1 MRRSVLS
8 AMVVLACAASCR
20 PRRILDES
28 PPPLVTLNGVRLVYF
43 QGNELAAAGTADQAT
58 FERSGGDL
66 TASNVLIRFRSR
78 AEPAGLR
85 PALGGMELRAPLVV
99 GNRGQKLAE
108 GQQGVVLRTG
118 SGIVARSEKAR
129 IDGLGMIVDGR
140 TPVWV
145 DGPNYS
151 INAGG
156 YRFDLNGEDMD
167 FDGEVATRLGRG
179 R

>member
-1 MRRSVLS
+1 MRPLGLS
-8 AMVVLACAASCR
+8 ALVLLAFAASCR
-20 PRRILDES
+20 PRRSDERT
-28 PPPLVTLNGVRLVYF
+28 PPPLATLDGVRLVYF
-43 QGNELAAAGTADQAT
+43 QGEELAAAGTADRAT
-58 FERSGGDL
+58 FERSEGDL

-85 PALGGMELRAPLVV
+85 PAGGMEVRAPLVV
-99 GNRGQKLAE
+99 GNRAQKKAE
-108 GQQGVVLRTG
+108 GEQGVVLRTG

-129 IDGLGMIVDGR
+129 LDGVAMIVESQ

-151 INAGG
+151 VTADGF
-156 YRFDLNGEDMD
+156 RVDLNAEDID
-167 FDGEVATRLGRG
+167 FDRQVVSRLGRG